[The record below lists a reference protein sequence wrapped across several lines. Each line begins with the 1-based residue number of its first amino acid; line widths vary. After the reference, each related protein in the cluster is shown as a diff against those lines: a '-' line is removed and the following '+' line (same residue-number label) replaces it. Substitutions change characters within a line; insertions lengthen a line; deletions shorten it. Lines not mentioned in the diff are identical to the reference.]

1 MPQSAKTKANR
12 KAYDALPKVKKAR
25 AARNKAR
32 RECLKSGSCKKGDG
46 KDVMHTGSFGKGS
59 TKVGSRKANRAEGG
73 ARGGRRSSGGGRPK
87 GS

>member
-1 MPQSAKTKANR
+1 MKASTKKNR
-12 KAYDALPKVKKAR
+12 AAYDASPKVKKAR

-32 RECLKSGSCKKGDG
+32 RECLRNGSCKKGDG

-59 TKVGSRKANRAEGG
+59 TKVGSRKKNRAEGG
-73 ARGGRRSSGGGRPK
+73 ARGGRKSHGGGRPK